1 MKYHL
6 PPLRQVVLH
15 TVVCQGCLVLTV
27 STPCFCP
34 LPWHSVC
41 GSDKIQ
47 IESGKGTAPSTLSA
61 FGEVK
66 NCPKGQAAMLPFS
79 AFFHGQGQGL
89 SQQKWAKGF
98 LCSIKLFK
106 LMFTDS
112 GLSDSNL

>member
-1 MKYHL
+1 M
-6 PPLRQVVLH
+6 
-15 TVVCQGCLVLTV
+15 
-27 STPCFCP
+27 
-34 LPWHSVC
+34 C

-47 IESGKGTAPSTLSA
+47 IESGKGTAPSTLPA
-61 FGEVK
+61 FGELK

-79 AFFHGQGQGL
+79 AFFRGQGQGL

-112 GLSDSNL
+112 GLSD